1 LLLVISGPSGT
12 GKGTICRALMAKNP
26 QIKYSVS
33 ATTRSPREGEEDG
46 VHYYFLTKAKFEDML
61 KENEFLEHAAVYD
74 NYYGTPKNKVMESL
88 EKGEDI
94 ILEIDIQGAL
104 QLKQVFPGG
113 IFIFIVPP
121 SLEELRERI
130 EGRGTDSKDV
140 IEKRLN
146 CAGQE
151 LGYVDRY
158 DYVVINDN
166 IDKAVDKMEAIIKAE
181 KCKPVR
187 CNYQVK

>member
-1 LLLVISGPSGT
+1 MLLVISGPSGT

-33 ATTRSPREGEEDG
+33 ATTRLPREGEVDG
-46 VHYYFLTKAKFEDML
+46 VHYYFLTKEKFEDML
-61 KENEFLEHAAVYD
+61 KRNGFLEHAAVYD
-74 NYYGTPKNKVMESL
+74 NYYGTPKAKVMESL

-104 QLKQVFPGG
+104 QLKEVFPGG
-113 IFIFIVPP
+113 IYVFIVPP

-151 LGYVDRY
+151 LGYVDKY

-166 IDKAVDKMEAIIKAE
+166 IEKAVDIMEAIVKAE
-181 KCKPVR
+181 KCKPFR
-187 CNYQVK
+187 CNYQIK